1 VNRKKSQEEVPWLFS
16 VVGEKN
22 RKKQIA
28 QMWFLSKNGIIQQET
43 IRRAIF

>member
-28 QMWFLSKNGIIQQET
+28 QMWFLSKNGIILQET
-43 IRRAIF
+43 GRKSMF